1 MAAPHGT
8 RWANIDAVVDNGAAK
23 LVAPLDLGPHAT
35 VLQSEEANRQH
46 TFASAISGKLPNLG
60 GKLRSSLVMVK
71 RPPGIS
77 SVPTSH
83 FV

>member
-1 MAAPHGT
+1 MASPHGT
-8 RWANIDAVVDNGAAK
+8 RWANIDAVVDNGASK

-46 TFASAISGKLPNLG
+46 TFASAISCKLHNLG

-71 RPPGIS
+71 R
-77 SVPTSH
+77 TL
-83 FV
+83 